1 NRTEV
6 VGQRPRPPPVRPGD
20 GGSGVVGGVGLG
32 RRTPSPGGCPSRPLR
47 CSHLGGGGGGSRPGA
62 PRVARLSGAGP
73 GRAASGAEV
82 PPHVPPPGDPPRRR
96 QPRRRRR
103 PGRSRAGRC
112 PPRGLVGGRLRPASR
127 RPPLRFGLTHAGL
140 WSRAGKGPCPGDG

>member
-1 NRTEV
+1 GGQRTGGQGGVVARRGVGGGDGVGAVAGRRSRRHGNDAGGRGGPGDGGWNRTEV

-82 PPHVPPPGDPPRRR
+82 PPHVSPPG
-96 QPRRRRR
+96 
-103 PGRSRAGRC
+103 G
-112 PPRGLVGGRLRPASR
+112 
-127 RPPLRFGLTHAGL
+127 T
-140 WSRAGKGPCPGDG
+140 